1 MEIYKHPSRFKV
13 VSGGRR
19 FGKTM
24 LGAMNHI
31 KLASDNKNS
40 WWIAPSYPD
49 GDIVWRALT
58 HIANQIPHVKKNE
71 SKHMLYINNG
81 WVQVRSADSE
91 AGLRG
96 AGLDYVTV
104 DEAAHIRGLKDI
116 WEQELRPALAD
127 RKGGAM
133 FISTP
138 KGFNDFYDLYKNA
151 ETDPEWHSWQVP
163 TWDNPYIDKAEIEVL
178 RRTLPALVFRQ
189 EICAEF
195 VQLAGAMFK
204 REYFEVVD
212 SLPAGIT
219 DTVRFW
225 DLAASKKTMADYT
238 AGGKVGIDKDGNVY
252 IIDMIRARYEWPELL
267 RVFKAVAVQDGDNVR
282 HGVETAGTQKGFLD
296 MLLAEPTLAGVS
308 ISGYNPTTDKVT
320 RAQPLLARAEQGK
333 VKLLRGAWNHDF
345 LDEACGFPEV
355 LHDDQVDA
363 VTGALTMLSTVDYHG
378 APIMVIGKER

>member
-1 MEIYKHPSRFKV
+1 MIYKHPSRFKV
-13 VSGGRR
+13 ISGGRR

-31 KLASDNKNS
+31 ELASRNKFS
-40 WWIAPSYPD
+40 WWVAPSYPD
-49 GDIVWRALT
+49 GEIAWRALT
-58 HIANQIPHVKKNE
+58 RIADQIPYAKRNE
-71 SKHMLYINNG
+71 SKHMLFINKG

-96 AGLDYVTV
+96 EGLDYVTV

-127 RKGGAM
+127 KRGGAM

-151 ETDPEWHSWQVP
+151 ETDSEWHSWQIP
-163 TWDNPYIDKAEIEVL
+163 TWENPYIDKREIETL
-178 RRTLPALVFRQ
+178 RRTLPALVFWQ

-204 REYFEVVD
+204 REYFDVVD
-212 SLPAGIT
+212 SLPTGIT
-219 DTVRFW
+219 NTVRFW

-238 AGGKVGIDKDGNVY
+238 AGAKIGIDRDGTVY
-252 IIDMIRARYEWPELL
+252 IVDVIRPRYEWPELL
-267 RVFKAVAVQDGDNVR
+267 RVFKTVAMQDGDAVS

-296 MLLAEPTLAGVS
+296 LLLAEPTLAG
-308 ISGYNPTTDKVT
+308 ITINGYNPQQDKVT

-345 LDEACGFPEV
+345 LDEICSFPET

-363 VTGALTMLSTVDYHG
+363 VTGALNMLAESEYQG
-378 APIMVIGKER
+378 LPIIVVGKER